1 MRVPEVIPNAG
12 IFKLRCHCEEQSDV
26 AIRILLQGPSTPSS
40 VTFGDSFSQRE
51 KPLAGRAKQKAVTES
66 SVTAELFKNVK
77 ENDLT
82 KQGECGKIVV

>member
-1 MRVPEVIPNAG
+1 LNGP
-12 IFKLRCHCEEQSDV
+12 LR
-26 AIRILLQGPSTPSS
+26 LQGPSTPSS

-51 KPLAGRAKQKAVTES
+51 KPLAGRAKQKAVTET

>member
-1 MRVPEVIPNAG
+1 VRAPTDAENC
-12 IFKLRCHCEEQSDV
+12 K
-26 AIRILLQGPSTPSS
+26 
-40 VTFGDSFSQRE
+40 FSE
-51 KPLAGRAKQKAVTES
+51 AKQKAVTET